1 MTIVSGKACSFR
13 WPRLLRKSERSG
25 PDPLLLYVPTLWTKS
40 FREDAVADQPAYVI
54 LGRGRWAAR
63 MHSILVG
70 ENRRVV
76 SIPETR
82 RRGGESDAAYR
93 SRLAE
98 AMTASNAQ
106 IAWLCV
112 LPGPH
117 IPSMIDGA
125 LDAGLHVAA
134 EKPWQGS
141 RRVTAS
147 LLARAKSLRRLIAV
161 HFEYCFLQ
169 EVERWRRDFY
179 PGSGLRFGGRFFLNR
194 PNHMGIPAIDNLGVH
209 LLAIRA
215 YGAPQSSVQEIRCG
229 YEQPDERSVWL
240 RRRNTRVA
248 FIDLLANKEPIIQRF
263 IAKLEASL
271 EGADFPL
278 DLEFALKVS
287 NDAEAL
293 R

>member
-1 MTIVSGKACSFR
+1 
-13 WPRLLRKSERSG
+13 
-25 PDPLLLYVPTLWTKS
+25 
-40 FREDAVADQPAYVI
+40 VADQPAYAI

-63 MHSILVG
+63 MQNILVG
-70 ENRRVV
+70 ENRRVA

-82 RRGGESDAAYR
+82 RQGSESDAAYR

-98 AMTASNAQ
+98 AMSASNAQ

-117 IPSMIDGA
+117 VPLMIDAA
-125 LDAGLHVAA
+125 LDAGLHVIA
-134 EKPWQGS
+134 EKPWQGP

-147 LLARAKSLRRLIAV
+147 LVARAKSLRRLIAV
-161 HFEYCFLQ
+161 HFEYCFLE
-169 EVERWRRDFY
+169 EVERWRRDFH
-179 PGSGLRFGGRFFLNR
+179 PGSGLRFGGHFFLSR
-194 PNHMGIPAIDNLGVH
+194 PDHTGMPAMDNLGSH

-215 YGAPQSSVQEIRCG
+215 YGVPQSSVQEIRCG

-240 RRRNTRVA
+240 ESRNTRVA

-263 IAKLEASL
+263 IAKVEASL
-271 EGADFPL
+271 EGTDFPL
-278 DLEFALKVS
+278 DLEFALNVS
-287 NDAEAL
+287 NGAEAL